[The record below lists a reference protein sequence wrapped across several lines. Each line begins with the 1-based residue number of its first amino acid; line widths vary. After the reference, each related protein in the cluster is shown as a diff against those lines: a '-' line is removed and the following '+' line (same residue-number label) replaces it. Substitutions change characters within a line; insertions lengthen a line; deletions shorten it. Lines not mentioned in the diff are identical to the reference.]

1 MGYRRQRSG
10 TPSASILC
18 LPRPSPYGSSL
29 SMMLG
34 STFACTLITNEDTL
48 FRCKARLCSF
58 SFKVLSLLTFLLVC
72 VYTLL

>member
-34 STFACTLITNEDTL
+34 STFACTLITNEDTV
-48 FRCKARLCSF
+48 CSD
-58 SFKVLSLLTFLLVC
+58 VRHVC
-72 VYTLL
+72 VVSLSKSCPC